1 MEVNGEKVNEVQDYK
16 DMGLSE
22 AMMQAIDKKGYVT
35 ATPIQ
40 VGAIPPFMEWKD
52 VIAKAPTGTG
62 KTFAFGI
69 PMVEHTD
76 PEGQDVTG
84 LVLAPTRELAL
95 QIQDELRDL
104 CAFKEGVRTVCLY
117 GGAPIEKQIQTLKK
131 KPQIVVATPG
141 RLMDHMKR
149 RTVRLD
155 KVETVVLDEADR
167 MLDMGFIRDVTHI
180 LDTMPQRRNLG
191 MFSATISREVMDISW
206 VYQRDPVEI
215 TVQAVAENKP
225 DIQQYRIEVDRGEKA
240 ELTEKLLNAGGYERA
255 IAFCNTKNMTDR
267 LASLLRLR
275 GVQAD
280 AIHGDIQQRVREKV
294 LGQFRDGKLRVLVA
308 TDVAARGLDIDD
320 VDAVF
325 NYDVPDENEYYVHR
339 IGRTGRAKRHGV
351 AYTLVSTVTEAL
363 RMDDIQKG
371 TQNTVIPLKYEK
383 GVLLQLGPDGKPI
396 EE

>member
-1 MEVNGEKVNEVQDYK
+1 MEINGQAVSGTARYDEL
-16 DMGLSE
+16 GLSPE
-22 AMMQAIDKKGYVT
+22 LMRAIEKKGYVQ

-40 VGAIPPFMEWKD
+40 AGSIPHFMEWKD

-69 PMVEHTD
+69 PMVEHID
-76 PEGQDVTG
+76 PKTNQTQA
-84 LVLAPTRELAL
+84 LVLAPTRELAI

-104 CAFKEGVRTVCLY
+104 CAFKEGVRVVCLY
-117 GGAPIEKQIQTLKK
+117 GGQPIDKQITQLKK
-131 KPQIVVATPG
+131 DPQIVVATPG

-155 KVETVVLDEADR
+155 KVQTVVLDEADR
-167 MLDMGFIRDVTHI
+167 MLDMGFVRDVTHI
-180 LDTMPQRRNLG
+180 LDKMPKRRNLG

-215 TVQAVAENKP
+215 TVRADQENKP
-225 DIQQYRIEVDRGEKA
+225 DIAQYRLDVERNEKA
-240 ELTEKLLNAGGYERA
+240 DTMARLLDMGGYERV

-267 LASLLRLR
+267 LSGLLKMR
-275 GVQAD
+275 GIPCQS
-280 AIHGDIQQRVREKV
+280 IHGDIQQSVREKT
-294 LGQFRDGKLRVLVA
+294 LQKFRAGKMRVLVA

-325 NYDVPDENEYYVHR
+325 NYDVPDENEYYIHR

-351 AYTLVSTVTEAL
+351 AFTLVSTITEGIRL
-363 RMDDIQKG
+363 DDIKKVTG
-371 TQNTVIPLKYEK
+371 NDIRKVYFNDNGDLVAAVEHN
-383 GVLLQLGPDGKPI
+383 
-396 EE
+396 